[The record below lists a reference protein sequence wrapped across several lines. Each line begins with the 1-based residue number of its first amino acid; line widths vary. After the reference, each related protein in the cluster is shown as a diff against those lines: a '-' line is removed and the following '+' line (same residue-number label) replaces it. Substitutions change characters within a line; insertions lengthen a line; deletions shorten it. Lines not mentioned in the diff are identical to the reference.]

1 VSKPL
6 RSEDIS
12 AVSALLAA
20 HIAFH
25 PRQRLGS
32 TLPREHLDTFSAIVL
47 ATDCGGLAVEETVQP
62 GYSHARTPMTI
73 PGKRPWSSAAYHA
86 GTSAQ
91 DRLVESD
98 DLIRELI
105 GDQKSYLQD
114 DDPEDF

>member
-1 VSKPL
+1 
-6 RSEDIS
+6 
-12 AVSALLAA
+12 
-20 HIAFH
+20 
-25 PRQRLGS
+25 
-32 TLPREHLDTFSAIVL
+32 
-47 ATDCGGLAVEETVQP
+47 
-62 GYSHARTPMTI
+62 MTI